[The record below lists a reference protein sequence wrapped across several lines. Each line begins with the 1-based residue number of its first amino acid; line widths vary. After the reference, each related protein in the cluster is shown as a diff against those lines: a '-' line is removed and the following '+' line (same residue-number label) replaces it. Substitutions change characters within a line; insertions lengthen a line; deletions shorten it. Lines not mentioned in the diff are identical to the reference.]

1 MHTDLCMWNHIILE
15 TMVGIN
21 KIEMSRYVYM
31 GPGVIK
37 ELPNVIELLELKPKN
52 VLIFSGGEKTTS
64 IALDVVKPL
73 IESSNITVNS
83 MNNKD
88 LSDFIMNLPKI
99 LKDIRDL
106 ETGLLIGVGGG
117 KVMDITKVVSYYLKI
132 PYISVPT
139 SASHDGTASPAIA
152 TPFANIL
159 RSMYGQLESIRAP
172 HAIIADI
179 EIISKA
185 PKETI
190 ASGVG
195 DLVAKFTAVR
205 DWRLAHLIK
214 GEEFSEY
221 AASLALM
228 SARLVT
234 SRAKII
240 STGNLEGV
248 SVLVKALIG
257 SGVAISI
264 AGSSRPASGSEHL
277 FSHALDYLAS
287 KYGFKSNMHGVQCG
301 IGTIMMAKLH
311 GLNWKKIRRILKTVN
326 APVNSE
332 ELGINPEYIVK
343 ALSIAHTIKSN
354 FYTVLGENGITENA
368 ARKLAVETGIIP
380 LNS

>member
-1 MHTDLCMWNHIILE
+1 
-15 TMVGIN
+15 MVGIN
-21 KIEMSRYVYM
+21 RIEMARYVYM

-37 ELPNVIELLELKPKN
+37 ELPNIIELLELKSKS
-52 VLIFSGGEKTTS
+52 VLIFSGGKKTTS
-64 IALDVVKPL
+64 IALDMVKPL
-73 IESSNITVNS
+73 IESSNIIVNS

-88 LSDFIMNLPKI
+88 LFDFIENLSEI
-99 LKDIRDL
+99 LKNIKNL
-106 ETGLLIGVGGG
+106 KTSLLIGVGGG
-117 KVMDITKVVSYYLKI
+117 RVMDITKVISYYLKI

-152 TPFANIL
+152 TPFANLL
-159 RSMYGQLESIRAP
+159 RSKYGQLESIRAP
-172 HAIIADI
+172 HAIVADI

-185 PKETI
+185 PRETI
-190 ASGVG
+190 TSGVG
-195 DLVAKFTAVR
+195 DLVAKLTAVR

-228 SARLVT
+228 SAHLV
-234 SRAKII
+234 SNRAKII

-264 AGSSRPASGSEHL
+264 AGNSRPASGSEHL
-277 FSHALDYLAS
+277 FSHALDYLAA
-287 KYGFKSNMHGVQCG
+287 KYGFKPNMHGVQCG

-311 GLNWKKIRRILKTVN
+311 GLNWRKIKKILRTVN

-368 ARKLAVETGIIP
+368 ARKLAMETGIIP
-380 LNS
+380 YR

>member
-1 MHTDLCMWNHIILE
+1 
-15 TMVGIN
+15 MVGIN

-37 ELPNVIELLELKPKN
+37 ELPNIINLLELKTKN
-52 VLIFSGGEKTTS
+52 ILILSGGERTTS
-64 IALDVVKPL
+64 IALNIVKPL
-73 IESSNITVNS
+73 IETSSITVNS
-83 MNNKD
+83 MNNKE
-88 LSDFIMNLPKI
+88 LSDFITNLRNI
-99 LKDIRDL
+99 L
-106 ETGLLIGVGGG
+106 ETIKHLNTDLLIGVGGG
-117 KVMDITKVVSYYLKI
+117 RIMDITKVISYYLKI

-159 RSMYGQLESIRAP
+159 RSRYGQLESIHAP
-172 HAIIADI
+172 HAIVADI
-179 EIISKA
+179 EIIAKA

-205 DWRLAHLIK
+205 DWKLAHLIK

-228 SARLVT
+228 SAHLVAG
-234 SRAKII
+234 RAKII
-240 STGNLEGV
+240 STGNLEGIA
-248 SVLVKALIG
+248 VLVKALIG

-287 KYGFKSNMHGVQCG
+287 KYGFTPNTHGAQCG
-301 IGTIMMAKLH
+301 VGTIMMAKLH
-311 GLNWKKIRRILKTVN
+311 GLNWRKIRKILKIVG

-354 FYTVLGENGITENA
+354 FYTILGENGITENA
-368 ARKLAVETGIIP
+368 ARKLAVETGVIP
-380 LNS
+380 LK

>member
-1 MHTDLCMWNHIILE
+1 MYVESYYFRD
-15 TMVGIN
+15 MVGIN
-21 KIEMSRYVYM
+21 KIEMARYVYM

-37 ELPNVIELLELKPKN
+37 ELPNVIELLELKPRS

-64 IALDVVKPL
+64 IALDTVKPL
-73 IESSNITVNS
+73 IESSNIIVNS

-88 LSDFIMNLPKI
+88 LSDFIENLSII
-99 LKDIRDL
+99 LKNIKDL
-106 ETGLLIGVGGG
+106 RVDLLIGVGGG
-117 KVMDITKVVSYYLKI
+117 RVMDITKVVSYYLKI
-132 PYISVPT
+132 PYVSVPT

-159 RSMYGQLESIRAP
+159 RSKYGQLESIRAP
-172 HAIIADI
+172 HAIVADI
-179 EIISKA
+179 EIISRA
-185 PKETI
+185 PRETI

-228 SARLVT
+228 SARLVAN
-234 SRAKII
+234 RARII
-240 STGNLEGV
+240 STSNLEGV

-287 KYGFKSNMHGVQCG
+287 KYGFKPSMHGVQCG
-301 IGTIMMAKLH
+301 VGTIMMAKLH
-311 GLNWKKIRRILKTVN
+311 GLNWKKIKKILRTVN

-368 ARKLAVETGIIP
+368 ARKLAIETGIIP
-380 LNS
+380 LSS